1 MEEEEFSTEEVCVLL
16 IVREVLNKK
25 DLGPAE
31 SHFFQRGWVGPLFG
45 WKAWQNLAREVC
57 HYLKLLRGFFQRE
70 NEVVDDLRQKKA
82 LSSAA
87 KPAGPKVW
95 TQGHKQWYSLWEI
108 ARRGTVSLLLCR
120 WAF

>member
-1 MEEEEFSTEEVCVLL
+1 MEEKEFSTEEVCLLL

-31 SHFFQRGWVGPLFG
+31 SHFFQRGWVGLLFG

-70 NEVVDDLRQKKA
+70 NKVVDDLRQKNTER
-82 LSSAA
+82 
-87 KPAGPKVW
+87 GVKVC
-95 TQGHKQWYSLWEI
+95 G
-108 ARRGTVSLLLCR
+108 
-120 WAF
+120 